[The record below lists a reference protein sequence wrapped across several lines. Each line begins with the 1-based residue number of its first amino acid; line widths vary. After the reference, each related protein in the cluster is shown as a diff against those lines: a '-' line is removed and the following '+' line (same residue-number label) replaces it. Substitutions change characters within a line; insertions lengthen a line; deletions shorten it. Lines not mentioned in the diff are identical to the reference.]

1 MLTGFGRC
9 FCAEECVGGKMCEE
23 CGLKGAGFGLPND
36 RKRLW
41 CGPCGKPKGAIHLGS
56 KMCEDCGNATAHYGM
71 SSDHKRLWCSV
82 CSKQHPGSELLSKAQ
97 MCQQCKNKRA
107 HYGTNGPPL
116 LANCTAKRR

>member
-1 MLTGFGRC
+1 MRASGEVVSLTGKRC
-9 FCAEECVGGKMCEE
+9 ACGK
-23 CGLKGAGFGLPND
+23 AASYGLPSD

-41 CGPCGKPKGAIHLGS
+41 CGPCGKPKGAIKLTGS
-56 KMCEDCGNATAHYGM
+56 KMCEDCGNSHAHYGLIANR
-71 SSDHKRLWCSV
+71 KRLWCSV

-116 LANCTAKRR
+116 LHTAKRR

>member
-1 MLTGFGRC
+1 
-9 FCAEECVGGKMCEE
+9 MCEE

-116 LANCTAKRR
+116 LANCTAKRRSTRC